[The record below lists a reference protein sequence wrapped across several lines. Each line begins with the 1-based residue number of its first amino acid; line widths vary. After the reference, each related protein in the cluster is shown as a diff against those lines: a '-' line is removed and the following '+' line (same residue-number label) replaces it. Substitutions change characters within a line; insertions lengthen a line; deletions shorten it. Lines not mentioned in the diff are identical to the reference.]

1 MITPEVLNIALQ
13 EYVATVP
20 NKENLAAHLAGH
32 EPAEERAAI
41 TAEVTGLIGLC
52 EDFLYGYAG
61 GVPWTKAFIEE
72 YRGKIMEAYPWVD
85 EATWLRINTFSQW
98 LCWHEGLDARP

>member
-1 MITPEVLNIALQ
+1 VITPEVLNTALQ

-61 GVPWTKAFIEE
+61 GVPWTNGVH
-72 YRGKIMEAYPWVD
+72 RGVPRQD
-85 EATWLRINTFSQW
+85 
-98 LCWHEGLDARP
+98 HGGLPMGG